1 MSNELRNFLALS
13 YDELEQLNLKAK
25 EQRQKRVAVHKIQEE
40 RIKYLTDEKRIKAV
54 TVLFSDLEGRL
65 HMLDYDKKFLVKSWD
80 NLTFDGS
87 SIRGFTAQRESD
99 LRLAMDWAS
108 FYWAPADVFGSGKVL
123 VFGEVIDKDGS
134 PYSADIRGRLKGFA
148 GEMYKNEEYT
158 LNAANE
164 IEGFLF
170 QGSDAERRYNETG
183 KFEYV
188 NTGGY
193 YHSLPGDP
201 LRTFIDTTAE
211 VQRAM
216 GFQNEKDHPEVAP
229 SQFEINYGYGEVVQA
244 ADQIQLYKLICRQ
257 VATRMGL
264 TACFLPKPVVGV
276 NGNGM
281 HTNVS
286 ISKGGKNIYWDPKG
300 EEKLSKFGWAFVDR
314 ILTHGN
320 DICLLLNASVNAYR
334 RLDPH
339 FEAPNQLKASPV
351 DRGSMIRIPIG
362 NERSMRVEVR
372 SVAPD
377 ANPYLVMYSIF
388 RTGIEGETA
397 KIKNL
402 RQAERYLPDNVY
414 LALDNFRKADWTT
427 KLLGEDVKARY
438 GALKQA
444 AADRCARHSARLSKC
459 RKCST
464 TTRSTINSCGICF
477 RQIPQGSGE
486 WGGSPVTKSTRFSL
500 VHSSHSRRR
509 AHALN
514 RSGRLRHSWPLLR
527 PMPRRFLPYWLRPSM
542 LLRCAQRCNRRTSP
556 SPQQRARSTAASSH
570 RAFRSWSWRRSAF
583 GSHGPYPG

>member
-1 MSNELRNFLALS
+1 MSTELRNFLSLS

-25 EQRQKRVAVHKIQEE
+25 EQRKNRLAPHKIQED

-65 HMLDYDKKFLVKSWD
+65 HMLDYDKKFLIKSWD

-99 LRLAMDWAS
+99 LRLAMDWSA
-108 FYWAPADVFGSGKVL
+108 FYWAPSDVFGSGKVL

-134 PYSADIRGRLKGFA
+134 PYAADIRGLLKGYA
-148 GEMYKNEEYT
+148 EKLNKDEDYT

-170 QGSDAERRYNETG
+170 QGSDAERHYHETH
-183 KFEYV
+183 KFDYV

-201 LRTFIDTTAE
+201 LRSFIDTSAE
-211 VQRAM
+211 VQRSM

-229 SQFEINYGYGEVVQA
+229 SQFEINYGYGEVVAA

-264 TACFLPKPVVGV
+264 SASFLPKPVVGV

-286 ISKGGKNIYWDPKG
+286 ISKGGKNLFWDPKG
-300 EEKLSKFGWAFVDR
+300 EEKLSKMGWTFTDK
-314 ILTHGN
+314 ILTHAN
-320 DICLLLNASVNAYR
+320 DICLLLNSSVNAYR

-339 FEAPNQLKASPV
+339 FEAPNQIKASPV

-362 NERSMRVEVR
+362 NEKSSRVEVR

-388 RTGIEGETA
+388 KSGLDGDTS

-402 RQAERYLPDNVY
+402 RQAERYLPDNIY
-414 LALDNFRKADWTT
+414 TALENFEKAPWTT
-427 KLLGEDVKARY
+427 KLLGADVKARF
-438 GALKQA
+438 ADLKRA
-444 AADRCARHSARLSKC
+444 SADRC
-459 RKCST
+459 
-464 TTRSTINSCGICF
+464 
-477 RQIPQGSGE
+477 P
-486 WGGSPVTKSTRFSL
+486 
-500 VHSSHSRRR
+500 R
-509 AHALN
+509 ALGTFVKAPEVQYHHEVYN
-514 RSGRLRHSWPLLR
+514 Q
-527 PMPRRFLPYWLRPSM
+527 FLWNM
-542 LLRCAQRCNRRTSP
+542 
-556 SPQQRARSTAASSH
+556 
-570 RAFRSWSWRRSAF
+570 F
-583 GSHGPYPG
+583 

>member
-1 MSNELRNFLALS
+1 MNPLQDFLTLS
-13 YDELEQLNLKAK
+13 YTELEELNLAAKA
-25 EQRQKRVAVHKIQEE
+25 QRLSRVPMHQLQEE
-40 RIKYLTDEKRIKAV
+40 RLKYLTDEKRIKAV

-65 HMLDYDKKFLVKSWD
+65 HMLDYDKKFLIKSWD

-99 LRLAMDWAS
+99 LRLAMDWSA
-108 FYWAPADVFGSGKVL
+108 FYWVPADIFGSGKVL
-123 VFGEVIDKDGS
+123 VFGEVIDKNGTA
-134 PYSADIRGRLKGFA
+134 YSADIRGVLKEFA
-148 GEMYKNEEYT
+148 QALYKKEGYT

-170 QGSDAERRYNETG
+170 QGADAERRYNETG
-183 KFEYV
+183 RFEYV

-339 FEAPNQLKASPV
+339 FEAPNQIKASPV

-362 NERSMRVEVR
+362 NEKSMRVEVR

-377 ANPYLVMYSIF
+377 ANPYLVMLSIF
-388 RTGIEGETA
+388 KTGIDGETS

-402 RQAERYLPDNVY
+402 RQAERYLPDNIY
-414 LALDNFRKADWTT
+414 DALANFRKAEWTT
-427 KLLGEDVKARY
+427 KLLGEDVKGRY
-438 GALKQA
+438 ADLKQA
-444 AADRCARHSARLSKC
+444 AADRCPRLLGTFVKAPEVQYHHDVY
-459 RKCST
+459 
-464 TTRSTINSCGICF
+464 NQF
-477 RQIPQGSGE
+477 L
-486 WGGSPVTKSTRFSL
+486 WNRF
-500 VHSSHSRRR
+500 
-509 AHALN
+509 
-514 RSGRLRHSWPLLR
+514 
-527 PMPRRFLPYWLRPSM
+527 
-542 LLRCAQRCNRRTSP
+542 
-556 SPQQRARSTAASSH
+556 
-570 RAFRSWSWRRSAF
+570 
-583 GSHGPYPG
+583 

>member
-1 MSNELRNFLALS
+1 MSTELRDFLALP
-13 YDELEQLNLKAK
+13 YGELEELNLKAK
-25 EQRQKRVAVHKIQEE
+25 EQRRNRVAPHKIQEE

-65 HMLDYDKKFLVKSWD
+65 HMLDYDKKFLIKSWD

-99 LRLAMDWAS
+99 LRLAMDWGA
-108 FYWAPADVFGSGKVL
+108 FYWAPSDVFGNGKVL
-123 VFGEVIDKDGS
+123 VFGQVIDKDGS
-134 PYSADIRGRLKGFA
+134 PYSADIRGMLKGYA
-148 GEMYKNEEYT
+148 DELNKREGYT

-170 QGSDAERRYNETG
+170 NGKDAESRYNETG

-201 LRTFIDTTAE
+201 LRTFIDTCAE

-229 SQFEINYGYGEVVQA
+229 SQFEINYGYGEVVAA

-264 TACFLPKPVVGV
+264 TASFLPKPVVGV
-276 NGNGM
+276 NGSGM

-286 ISKGGKNIYWDPKG
+286 VSKGAKNMFWDPKG
-300 EEKLSKFGWAFVDR
+300 DEKLSKFGWAFVDR

-320 DICLLLNASVNAYR
+320 DVCLLLNASVNAYR

-339 FEAPNQLKASPV
+339 FEAPNQIKASPV

-362 NERSMRVEVR
+362 NEKSMRVEVR
-372 SVAPD
+372 SVSPD
-377 ANPYLVMYSIF
+377 ASPYMVMLSIF
-388 RTGIEGETA
+388 RTGLDGETA

-402 RQAERYLPDNVY
+402 RQAERYLPDNIY
-414 LALDNFRKADWTT
+414 SALQDFRKAEWTT
-427 KLLGEDVKARY
+427 KLLGDDVKARY
-438 GALKQA
+438 ADLKQA
-444 AADRCARHSARLSKC
+444 AADRCPRLLGTFVK
-459 RKCST
+459 T
-464 TTRSTINSCGICF
+464 PEVQYHHEVYN
-477 RQIPQGSGE
+477 Q
-486 WGGSPVTKSTRFSL
+486 
-500 VHSSHSRRR
+500 
-509 AHALN
+509 
-514 RSGRLRHSWPLLR
+514 
-527 PMPRRFLPYWLRPSM
+527 FLWNL
-542 LLRCAQRCNRRTSP
+542 
-556 SPQQRARSTAASSH
+556 
-570 RAFRSWSWRRSAF
+570 F
-583 GSHGPYPG
+583 